1 MESSKV
7 TKRISTEFLMMVSTP
22 VASAGMDIKMN
33 LQFDTPNC
41 EFGDV
46 TMGIDFGVQ
55 STSTVINNV
64 LGALV
69 NTFDVNEKV
78 KAENGNR
85 LEIDLLDILPDAASS
100 VLERAFSAD
109 VNIVTLLDEM
119 YEDGAT
125 ITLELNPTFKPSTS
139 IYVRTFDFG
148 KSLNVVD
155 LAADTIG
162 AANLPSNIVQCRSSA
177 MSGKMCLLLG
187 SDAAKCVPSK
197 KSGLAPGAIAGIV
210 VGILILA
217 IGIITLVMW
226 KRNACCFARRAIRV
240 IPGTAPATA
249 TPPPIVVVSQ
259 PVPQANQMAKSP
271 QSPQVIYQQP
281 IQTSMT
287 TTTSAP
293 AVEYA
298 GQPKTSG

>member
-1 MESSKV
+1 ME
-7 TKRISTEFLMMVSTP
+7 
-22 VASAGMDIKMN
+22 

-46 TMGIDFGVQ
+46 TLDIDFGTTCNLPGCN
-55 STSTVINNV
+55 SL

-69 NTFDVNEKV
+69 DRFDVNQRV

-85 LEIDLLDILPDAASS
+85 LAIDLLDILPDAAASA
-100 VLERAFSAD
+100 LESTFSAD
-109 VNIVTLLDEM
+109 INIVTLLDEM

-125 ITLELNPTFKPSTS
+125 ITLELNPTFKPST
-139 IYVRTFDFG
+139 IFPLTTAYDFDESF
-148 KSLNVVD
+148 NVID

-162 AANLPSNIVQCRSSA
+162 VANLPSNIVQCRSSA

-217 IGIITLVMW
+217 IGIITLIMW

-249 TPPPIVVVSQ
+249 TPPPVVVVSQ
-259 PVPQANQMAKSP
+259 PVAHTNQMAKSP

-281 IQTSMT
+281 MQTSVT

-293 AVEYA
+293 AVA
-298 GQPKTSG
+298 LVGQPKTTSG